1 MRSILIALSALA
13 VVVVGYFFSMQLQRF
28 VSAIVFRVKDKLGR
42 FSKNREY
49 AIQRYA
55 FLHRNSPITR
65 FYNWVNAQLIATGF
79 KRSGVTPVGY
89 VLYWMTVSL
98 ILSIVLKFIMGI
110 SVAGTI
116 FFTFAL
122 FVVCLVLT
130 RVLVAEK
137 MERREAEVM
146 DAIDLIIPEIGNGVK
161 NAITLYIDNFA
172 PSIRP
177 EFKAFVSNIQ
187 DRGYSFEDAMFI
199 LADSLGTIFRD
210 FAQKAVFYEKLGEP
224 DMVDIFTDILETNRN
239 RRQLRYENN
248 LKFSENKMSFLISS
262 FITLGYFVFLLFT
275 DEFSRYFFLESG
287 AGRFLM
293 VVIIGVIVGVLA
305 YITTIKSRNL

>member
-1 MRSILIALSALA
+1 MRSILIALLA
-13 VVVVGYFFSMQLQRF
+13 ISVVVAGYFFSMQLQKVF
-28 VSAIVFRVKDKLGR
+28 GSIVFKINTKLGR
-42 FSKNREY
+42 FSKNKEY
-49 AIQRYA
+49 ALQRYA
-55 FLHRNSPITR
+55 FLHRSSPITR
-65 FYNWVNAQLIATGF
+65 FYNWLNAQLIATGF

-89 VLYWMTVSL
+89 VIYWFAVSMV
-98 ILSIVLKFIMGI
+98 LSLVLKLIIGI
-110 SVAGTI
+110 SLAGTA
-116 FFTFAL
+116 FFTLAL
-122 FVVCLVLT
+122 FIVCLVMT

-137 MERREAEVM
+137 MEHREAEVM

-161 NAITLYIDNFA
+161 NAITLYMDNFA

-248 LKFSENKMSFLISS
+248 LKFAENKMSFILSS

-275 DEFSRYFFLESG
+275 DDFSRYFFLESG
-287 AGRFLM
+287 AGRFLLIVIM
-293 VVIIGVIVGVLA
+293 GVIIGVLA
-305 YITTIKSRNL
+305 YITTIKSRTL

>member
-1 MRSILIALSALA
+1 MRSILVALSALA
-13 VVVVGYFFSMQLQRF
+13 VVVVGYFFSMQLQKV
-28 VSAIVFRVKDKLGR
+28 VSAIAFKVKDKLGR

-55 FLHRNSPITR
+55 FLHRSSPITR
-65 FYNWVNAQLIATGF
+65 FYNWINTQLIATGF
-79 KRSGVTPVGY
+79 KRTGVTPVGY
-89 VLYWMTVSL
+89 VLYWLTISL
-98 ILSIVLKFIMGI
+98 ILSVVLKFIMGI
-110 SVAGTI
+110 SIAGTVV
-116 FFTFAL
+116 FTLAL
-122 FVVCLVLT
+122 FVICLVLT
-130 RVLVAEK
+130 RVLIAEK
-137 MERREAEVM
+137 MERREADVM

-161 NAITLYIDNFA
+161 NAITLYMDNFA

-199 LADSLGTIFRD
+199 LSDALGSIFKD

-262 FITLGYFVFLLFT
+262 FIRLGYFVFLLFT
-275 DEFSRYFFLESG
+275 DKFSRYFFLENG
-287 AGRFLM
+287 VGRFLM
-293 VVIIGVIVGVLA
+293 LVIIGVIIGVLA